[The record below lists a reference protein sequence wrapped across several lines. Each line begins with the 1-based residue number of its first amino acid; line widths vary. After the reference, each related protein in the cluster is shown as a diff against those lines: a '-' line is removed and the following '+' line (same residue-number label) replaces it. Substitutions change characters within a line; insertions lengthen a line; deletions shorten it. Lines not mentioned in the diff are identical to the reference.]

1 MFEGRVG
8 DMVRTAHAR
17 WRMLDIR
24 YLGDSITHRP
34 KVEYCVRPIRLLRR
48 LPPIRIPAE
57 CFMRK

>member
-1 MFEGRVG
+1 MTL
-8 DMVRTAHAR
+8 VRTAHAR

-24 YLGDSITHRP
+24 YLDESITHSP
-34 KVEYCVRPIRLLRR
+34 KVEYRVRPIRLLRR